1 MFAAATVLLLAAS
14 EGSLYWMLSRNVS
27 EQGHHFL
34 SDKLNVLQLILANQP
49 GQMEP
54 LREEV
59 QWEAGAKRHSRFY
72 SRVLGASGNLILETQ
87 GMSAIFLEAPF
98 PRPAGEN
105 PETARGALWRPDG
118 EKCYLLGSA
127 MAREGI
133 SSGPMRRLEVAVDMS
148 DQDELLEDYRRNMA
162 ISFAAGL
169 LVAGLLGYVAA
180 RKGLMPL
187 ELMARKARE
196 ITAERLHE
204 RMANEAWPK
213 ELRAVASAFDGMLA
227 RIEESFVRL
236 STFSA
241 DLAHD
246 LRTPLN
252 NCMGELEVA
261 LSKAREPEEYREA
274 LGSAL
279 EELGRLSRMMDSLL
293 FLARADSA
301 QAKAERAWLDASEEM
316 EAIRRLYEAVALE
329 QDVALRTE
337 GEARVFA
344 DPLLLRRALGNL
356 VSNAIRHSPSG
367 GAVVLSAREEQDV
380 AVMEVSDEGSG
391 ISSDE
396 LPRIFSRFYRPAQSR
411 ALHPQG
417 LGLGLAIVK
426 SVMDLHKG
434 SVHAESAAGKGTR
447 ITLRF
452 PQKLI

>member
-1 MFAAATVLLLAAS
+1 
-14 EGSLYWMLSRNVS
+14 
-27 EQGHHFL
+27 
-34 SDKLNVLQLILANQP
+34 
-49 GQMEP
+49 
-54 LREEV
+54 
-59 QWEAGAKRHSRFY
+59 
-72 SRVLGASGNLILETQ
+72 
-87 GMSAIFLEAPF
+87 
-98 PRPAGEN
+98 
-105 PETARGALWRPDG
+105 
-118 EKCYLLGSA
+118 
-127 MAREGI
+127 MAREGM

-148 DQDELLEDYRRNMA
+148 DQDELLEDYRRNMI

-169 LVAGLLGYVAA
+169 LVAGLLGHVAA
-180 RKGLMPL
+180 RKGLVPL

-213 ELRAVASAFDGMLA
+213 ELCALASAFDGMLA

-261 LSKAREPEEYREA
+261 LSKPREPEEYREA

-279 EELGRLSRMMDSLL
+279 EEMGRLSRMMDSLL

-301 QAKAERAWLDASEEM
+301 QAKAERTWL
-316 EAIRRLYEAVALE
+316 EARKEIEAVSRLYDAVAE
-329 QDVALRTE
+329 EKEVVLRAE
-337 GEARVFA
+337 GEARVYA

-356 VSNAIRHSPSG
+356 LSNAIRYSPSG
-367 GAVVLSAREEQDV
+367 GAVVLSAREERGA
-380 AVMEVSDEGSG
+380 AVMEVSDGGPG
-391 ISSDE
+391 IPSDE

-447 ITLRF
+447 IILRF
-452 PQKLI
+452 PKKQT